1 MSATGRLT
9 ELFGRRRF
17 SIKPGLDRIN
27 ALLERHSHPERS
39 FTALHVVGTNG
50 KGSTASMLA
59 SLLSQAGYVT
69 GLFTSPH
76 LVNYHERFQ
85 LGGTAIPDRELERL
99 TAHLLD
105 TAAED
110 ETFFELTT
118 TLACCWF
125 AEQHAQLA
133 VLEAGMGGRSDAT
146 AAVPAILTIIT
157 PVSLDH
163 CQWLGTDLAAIAAEK
178 IGIATPGTPV
188 ISSRQQPEAQE
199 VIEAHC
205 RTNGNR
211 LLLEGRDFQAS
222 FHDDGTLQYQGI
234 RTNYDRL
241 RLSLAGPHQ
250 GGNAAVALAAAE
262 ELAACGFPVSPTAV
276 RTGLATTCWP
286 GRMERIRLPEGH
298 ELLLD
303 GAHNPAGAEALSV
316 ALSPLPCQRR
326 LVLLGMMEDKDLT
339 GTLRPLLTNATL
351 VVTVTPQQE
360 RALDDR
366 RLAACCEDL
375 GIPAHAAGSVAQGL
389 AYLRQLAQPG
399 DQLVA
404 AGSLFLVGEL
414 KALLA
419 DVPCDAVRG

>member
-1 MSATGRLT
+1 MSPTGRLT

-17 SIKPGLDRIN
+17 SIKPGLERIK
-27 ALLERHSHPERS
+27 ALLERHRHPERS
-39 FTALHVVGTNG
+39 FAAVHVVGTNG

-59 SLLSQAGYVT
+59 AVLSQAGYVT

-85 LGGTAIPDRELERL
+85 LGGLTIPDLELERL

-118 TLACCWF
+118 ALACCWF

-146 AAVPAILTIIT
+146 AAVPAVLTIIT

-178 IGIATPGTPV
+178 IGIATAGTPV

-199 VIEAHC
+199 VIEAYC
-205 RTNGNR
+205 RTNGNQ
-211 LLLEGRDFQAS
+211 LLLEGRDFQAT
-222 FHDDGTLQYQGI
+222 FADDGTLQYQGI
-234 RTNYDRL
+234 RTCYDA
-241 RLSLAGPHQ
+241 LSLALAGPHQ
-250 GGNAAVALAAAE
+250 GSNAAVALAAAE
-262 ELAACGFPVSPTAV
+262 ELAACGFPVTPAAV

-286 GRMERIRLPEGH
+286 GRMERVHLPEGL

-303 GAHNPAGAEALSV
+303 GAHNPAGAEALSA
-316 ALSPLPCQRR
+316 ALAQRPCRRR
-326 LVLLGMMEDKDLT
+326 LLLLGMMEDKDLS
-339 GTLRPLLTNATL
+339 GTLQPLLANTTL

-360 RALDDR
+360 RALDGR
-366 RLAACCEDL
+366 KLAACCEER
-375 GIPAHAAGSVAQGL
+375 GVPAHAAGSVADGL
-389 AYLRQLAQPG
+389 SYLRQLARPG
-399 DQLVA
+399 DLLVA
-404 AGSLFLVGEL
+404 AGSLFLVGEI

-419 DVPCDAVRG
+419 NLPCDAVRG

>member
-27 ALLERHSHPERS
+27 ALLERHRHPERS
-39 FTALHVVGTNG
+39 FAALHVVGTNG

-59 SLLSQAGYVT
+59 SLLNQAGYVT

-85 LGGTAIPDRELERL
+85 LGGITIPERELERL
-99 TAHLLD
+99 IAQLLD

-118 TLACCWF
+118 ALACCWF
-125 AEQHAQLA
+125 AERRAQLA

-146 AAVPAILTIIT
+146 AAIPALLTIIT

-163 CQWLGTDLAAIAAEK
+163 CQWLGNDLAAIAAEK
-178 IGIATPGTPV
+178 IGIATAGTPV
-188 ISSRQQPEAQE
+188 VCSRQQPEALE

-205 RTNGNR
+205 RANGNR
-211 LLLEGRDFQAS
+211 LVLEGRDFQAT
-222 FHDDGTLQYQGI
+222 FADDGTLQYHGS
-234 RTNYDRL
+234 RTVYDA
-241 RLSLAGPHQ
+241 LSLALAGPHQ
-250 GGNAAVALAAAE
+250 GSNAAVALAAAE
-262 ELAACGFPVSPTAV
+262 ELAACGFPLTPAAV

-286 GRMERIRLPEGH
+286 GRMERVRLSEGL

-316 ALSPLPCQRR
+316 ALAQLPCRRR
-326 LVLLGMMEDKDLT
+326 LLLLGMMEDKDLT
-339 GTLRPLLTNATL
+339 GTLRHLLANATQ
-351 VVTVTPQQE
+351 VITVTPRQE

-366 RLAACCEDL
+366 RLAARCAEL
-375 GIPAHAAGSVAQGL
+375 GVSSHAAGSVAEGL
-389 AYLRQLAQPG
+389 ACLRQLAEPG
-399 DQLVA
+399 DLLVA
-404 AGSLFLVGEL
+404 AGSLFLVGEI

-419 DVPCDAVRG
+419 NLPCNAVRG